1 MSGETIAIAA
11 VGVALLGVL
20 VPLLLTIRGA
30 IAELRAD
37 VGELRRELGA
47 LAERVAR
54 IEARWAAE
62 LPRRGHRHRRRLVV
76 AGLTWRNRCRPSSWG
91 ACSRYCAAS
100 RKRERCR
107 SDRCPTAAREGGGG
121 GFPRLAAGRPGGA
134 EDPRARAGRRERATL
149 LFPTLDALRWWWLGW
164 WCGRHHRRLVGTPA
178 HGSGRGGPET
188 AHGVF

>member
-54 IEARWAAE
+54 IEGAMGGGAAAPWAPSPAPPGGSWVDLAQPLSGRAVGARARGTAQRRASGSGAGVTAA
-62 LPRRGHRHRRRLVV
+62 LL
-76 AGLTWRNRCRPSSWG
+76 L
-91 ACSRYCAAS
+91 
-100 RKRERCR
+100 RERVEAEGFHV
-107 SDRCPTAAREGGGG
+107 SLLVDPAA
-121 GFPRLAAGRPGGA
+121 PRIRVQGLVDG
-134 EDPRARAGRRERATL
+134 ERATL

-178 HGSGRGGPET
+178 HGAGGGPET